1 MNPGA
6 LRTMRNWLR
15 QRAPARLTER
25 LQQGWQRVRGP
36 FTPEPYRTVLPYTML
51 GLKRLRA
58 LDHLVHRI
66 DELGIAGDVVECGTC
81 NGGSGALL
89 ARVASG
95 SPWTR
100 RVWLLDSFAGLPA
113 SGPKDPPSA
122 ARLAGLCHGSPE
134 QVRDVLA
141 RVGVPAESVTLVQG
155 WFEDILPDLP
165 VGAIALLHIDADW
178 YESVSAVLEHLF
190 AKVTPGGFVVLDDF
204 GYWQGCRRA
213 WEDYRASEGLQ
224 VDLTWVDGDAVYF
237 QKPA

>member
-1 MNPGA
+1 MNLGT

-25 LQQGWQRVRGP
+25 LQQHWHRLLGP

-58 LDHLVHRI
+58 LECLAHRI
-66 DELGIAGDVVECGTC
+66 DELGIPGDVVECGTC

-89 ARVASG
+89 ARAAHG
-95 SPWTR
+95 SACGR
-100 RVWLLDSFAGLPA
+100 QVWLLDSFTGLPA
-113 SGPKDPPSA
+113 PGPKDPSSA
-122 ARLAGLCHGSPE
+122 ARLAGLCRGSPAR
-134 QVRDVLA
+134 VRDVLA
-141 RVGVPAESVTLVQG
+141 QVGVPAESVTLVPG
-155 WFEDILPDLP
+155 WFQDTLPDLP
-165 VGAIALLHIDADW
+165 VRGIALLHIDADW
-178 YESVSAVLEHLF
+178 YESVWTVLEHLF

-213 WEDYRASEGLQ
+213 WEDYRASKGLQ

-237 QKPA
+237 RKPA